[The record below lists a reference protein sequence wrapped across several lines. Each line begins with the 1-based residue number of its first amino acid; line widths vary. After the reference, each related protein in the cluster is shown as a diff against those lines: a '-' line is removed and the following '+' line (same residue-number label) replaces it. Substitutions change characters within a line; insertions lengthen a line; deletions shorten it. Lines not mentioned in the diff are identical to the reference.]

1 MSPIYGANPSFPQ
14 PDRDAVE
21 AFVDCLFRYAS
32 EDAFIN
38 LRAFHDLR
46 DGAPPLFVEPVKF
59 GAADFIE
66 RVCKRIHE
74 AAAHPEPHVFCPPL
88 CAFTEPNGAAN
99 ENLAEGVAL
108 SVECDSNPHAARK
121 KLAGILGEPTAVVA
135 SGGNWKNPQ
144 TGRLEAKLHLHWR
157 LAEPT
162 RDPADH
168 ARLYEARA
176 LAAEIVGA
184 DKTAVALVHPLR
196 WAGSWHRKT
205 DIPRLAR
212 LEARPESEIEL
223 GQALERLR
231 EAHAASAAPGKGN
244 GHDHDEEGR
253 ELTAPLGELKA
264 AMAVIPNTNLDWNAW
279 NRIGMALWVAS
290 SGQGLD
296 AFDAWSR
303 KSSKYDAETT
313 KARWE
318 HYGSSP
324 PQRIG
329 AGTIFH
335 LANEADADWRNR
347 HAATQ
352 KAAKSKAESEEEAL
366 LNALARKSKIE
377 YDRERK
383 QAAKKLNI
391 RPGTLDDVIKQLRD
405 EVAAEKLL
413 CPWWD
418 VEPWHNAVETAAL
431 LTELQPQIRRYAVIT
446 EEQSLTSAL
455 WSMMAWVHS
464 RAATHSPILM
474 VSSPQPNSGK
484 STLLGVLGFL
494 TPRSLVC
501 VGLNEA
507 VLFRSIDLWQPTL
520 ITDEA
525 DTAFIDNEPLRAV
538 YNSGWARGTGVP
550 RCVGDS
556 HTPKMFETFCPR
568 ALGLKGKNLPDT
580 TASRCITIEMKR
592 KLPDETAADFSH
604 MDDKAFATLRRKLAR
619 WADDNWETLAR
630 AQPQTP
636 VGFHNRVRRN
646 WWLLSAI
653 AELAGPDWAEKTR
666 RAASSIEGLREVG
679 DIEIE
684 LLADT
689 KGVFDAENAAEISTK
704 SLIAKLCED
713 EERPWATFSK
723 GKQITDR
730 QIARMLRKYGIPS
743 EDVYPNGIHAKGYKL
758 ARFQE
763 AWARYLTQPK
773 NTPPA

>member
-1 MSPIYGANPSFPQ
+1 MKQTAFPQ
-14 PDRDAVE
+14 ADRDAVTT
-21 AFVDCLFRYAS
+21 FVDCLFRYAD
-32 EDAFIN
+32 ENAWIN
-38 LRAFHDLR
+38 LRAFHDLK
-46 DGAPPLFVEPVKF
+46 DGAPPLFVEPIRI
-59 GAADFIE
+59 GATDFIE
-66 RVCKRIHE
+66 RVCDRIHE

-88 CAFTEPNGAAN
+88 CAFTEPSGAAT

-108 SVECDSNPHAARK
+108 SVECDNNPYAALK
-121 KLAGILGEPTAVVA
+121 KLTGILGKPTAVVA
-135 SGGNWKNPQ
+135 SGGTWKNPQ
-144 TGRLEAKLHLHWR
+144 SGRLEYKLHLHWR

-162 RDPADH
+162 CDPGDH

-176 LAAEIVGA
+176 VAAEIVGA

-205 DIPRLAR
+205 DMPRLVR
-212 LEARPESEIEL
+212 LKTRPDSEIEL
-223 GQALERLR
+223 GEALERLR
-231 EAHAASAAPGKGN
+231 EVHAATAAPRRGN
-244 GHDHDEEGR
+244 GHDRDEEGR

-264 AMAVIPNTNLDWNAW
+264 AMAVIPNTDLDWNAW

-290 SGQGLD
+290 SGQGFN
-296 AFDAWSR
+296 AFDDWSR
-303 KSSKYDAETT
+303 KSNKYDTETT

-335 LANEADADWRNR
+335 LANEADVEWRNR

-413 CPWWD
+413 CPWWE
-418 VEPWHNAVETAAL
+418 VEPWQKAVETAAL
-431 LTELQPQIRRYAVIT
+431 LTELQSQIRRYAVIT
-446 EEQSLTSAL
+446 DEQSLTSVL
-455 WSMMAWVHS
+455 WSMMAWVHA

-474 VSSPQPNSGK
+474 VCSPQPNSGK

-494 TPRSLVC
+494 TPRSLLC

-525 DTAFIDNEPLRAV
+525 DTAFVDNEPLRAV

-568 ALGLKGKNLPDT
+568 ALGLKGRNLWDP
-580 TASRCITIEMKR
+580 
-592 KLPDETAADFSH
+592 
-604 MDDKAFATLRRKLAR
+604 LRR
-619 WADDNWETLAR
+619 
-630 AQPQTP
+630 
-636 VGFHNRVRRN
+636 RVSQWNSRQR
-646 WWLLSAI
+646 LQ
-653 AELAGPDWAEKTR
+653 AGAVPGGLGEVPR
-666 RAASSIEGLREVG
+666 RAKKHFSCIGSCRACKRVNLDEMGASDGFAIRV
-679 DIEIE
+679 
-684 LLADT
+684 
-689 KGVFDAENAAEISTK
+689 
-704 SLIAKLCED
+704 
-713 EERPWATFSK
+713 
-723 GKQITDR
+723 
-730 QIARMLRKYGIPS
+730 
-743 EDVYPNGIHAKGYKL
+743 
-758 ARFQE
+758 
-763 AWARYLTQPK
+763 
-773 NTPPA
+773 